1 MLVQVEKRVFSTG
14 EYHKMTEAGIL
25 LEDDCVELIEG
36 EIIKMSPIGSR
47 HAACVKRINAL
58 LNHRISGA
66 EIVSVQDPIL
76 LSDYSEPEPDIAL
89 LKFREDFYAQ
99 SLPAVNDVL
108 LIIEV
113 ADTSI
118 EYDRDVKLPL
128 YARSGIPAVWLVDL
142 SCDTVEVYSEPAS
155 GAYPKCDHL
164 HRGGVLKL
172 QGCPWISIKVEE
184 ILGECSNTRQP

>member
-99 SLPAVNDVL
+99 SLPAAIDLL
-108 LIIEV
+108 LIIEM
-113 ADTSI
+113 ADTSV
-118 EYDRDVKLPL
+118 EYDRNIKLPL

-142 SCDTVEVYSEPAS
+142 SCDAVEAYSEPVN
-155 GAYPKCDHL
+155 GVYQQCDHL
-164 HRGGVLKL
+164 HRGGVLAL
-172 QGCPWISIKVEE
+172 AGFPWITLKVEE
-184 ILGECSNTRQP
+184 ILGECSNRRQP